1 MRIILFLFPLGLLL
15 LSGCSSP
22 GEEYKTFSPPSIHH
36 FELKPDG
43 SVYFYGKG
51 FDEMKQLDVDFDFSI
66 SAHEALGESAIAC
79 FGEKP
84 EIVNDTT
91 LLLKPSSYSKMQV
104 VLRTEKIPGKTVDSI
119 IKPARKDK
127 EKTILL
133 PESSYAPMI
142 AALIPTNRAYTI
154 WLSLRD
160 PSKQFWD
167 PQDKTETTVIFGH
180 YELWFL
186 NKGNM
191 SGYNRKKLHWMERRT
206 K

>member
-1 MRIILFLFPLGLLL
+1 MRTIPFLFTLGLVLL
-15 LSGCSSP
+15 AGCSGSE
-22 GEEYKTFSPPSIHH
+22 EEYKTFNPPSIHH

-66 SAHEALGESAIAC
+66 SAHEAMGESAMAC

-91 LLLKPSSYSKMQV
+91 LLLKPEMYSKMEI
-104 VLRTEKIPGKTVDSI
+104 VLRTENIPGKSVDSI
-119 IKPARKDK
+119 IKQVRKGE
-127 EKTILL
+127 EKTVRL
-133 PESSYAPMI
+133 PETSYVPMI
-142 AALIPTNRAYTI
+142 NALIPTNRAYTI

-167 PQDKTETTVIFGH
+167 PQDKMETTVIFGH
-180 YELWFL
+180 YELWYL
-186 NKGNM
+186 NQGNT
-191 SGYNRKKLHWMERRT
+191 SKYNRKKLNWMERRPE
-206 K
+206 